1 MRSITKR
8 FFDVLFSVIL
18 LCLFFWVLFLA
29 WILSVIDTRTNGIF
43 TQVRIGQY
51 GKRFKIYKLRT
62 IQVNQNI
69 KELQISKM
77 GQLLRNSKLDE
88 LPQLINVLKGE
99 MSFVGPRPDIEGY
112 YDLLEDENRKIL
124 KLKPGLTSLASLKYY
139 NEDVLLRNQSNP
151 LVYNDEVLFPD
162 KVKMNLDYYHHQ
174 SFCNDLKIIIRTCKF
189 IFKRGEN

>member
-1 MRSITKR
+1 MTKR